1 MYYQKATILPD
12 GVFLYREALSEVKRT
27 LVDQQQE
34 IKGYLLF
41 KDIPFLSKKLSSVS
55 TNILFTEEEYIILV
69 KTCTEFKNEN
79 IV

>member
-1 MYYQKATILPD
+1 MN
-12 GVFLYREALSEVKRT
+12 RT

-55 TNILFTEEEYIILV
+55 TNILFTEEECNILEN
-69 KTCTEFKNEN
+69 TYYEFLNGSN